1 MNRNEIN
8 KEASLYWDY
17 LVDTAMMTNTP
28 ISKMSDRSVK
38 NKMIGKKY
46 IPKDKAELYVSDVY
60 AQFLEKTD
68 EQVSKIVSGDGDIKH
83 YLTKAVMISVM
94 SPRSAPNY
102 MRKSELN
109 TVSYDNINEDFDFIN
124 NIVAPLDGSSIND
137 FICSI
142 IDEALLLVDEDSR
155 DIYIQRYRFGVNLSA
170 QYRCRVE
177 SSKDHNAYQ
186 TMWRKLKHTVR
197 MVKIYMSSPEV
208 SLRIEK
214 QLRDE

>member
-8 KEASLYWDY
+8 KEASLHWDY

-68 EQVSKIVSGDGDIKH
+68 EQVAKIVSGDGDIKH

-94 SPRSAPNY
+94 SPRSSQNY
-102 MRKSELN
+102 VKKTQLN
-109 TVSYDNINEDFDFIN
+109 TVSYDNLDEDFDFIN
-124 NIVAPLDGSSIND
+124 TIKDNVSDEYKIGISKIWDDAINSLDWYSKTLFIKNRIERETLTEISSKYKLGRNKLWQTIKDAELRIVAYINSD
-137 FICSI
+137 DVQEQI
-142 IDEALLLVDEDSR
+142 
-155 DIYIQRYRFGVNLSA
+155 
-170 QYRCRVE
+170 
-177 SSKDHNAYQ
+177 
-186 TMWRKLKHTVR
+186 
-197 MVKIYMSSPEV
+197 
-208 SLRIEK
+208 K